1 MAEKIK
7 KTLPPAPKQILP
19 PPKPKGKFSL
29 LKVIVILLALLVIGG
44 AGFAAGVYLNVIDV
58 NKLAANWKLHQY
70 PVIGQYFPAP
80 PQTNFETVDLTEA
93 DLEQPVEAVQQV
105 PSTPVQTNQVTKP
118 EVMAQP
124 EVPLTSE
131 ELQKLEKM
139 KQQEEA
145 KRIGKLSRLYGTMKP
160 EEAVPILNQ
169 LADQEILAIFSKM
182 EEEQVAK
189 LLAGMDS
196 NRAARLTQAMLK
208 NKPL

>member
-1 MAEKIK
+1 MAEKTK
-7 KTLPPAPKQILP
+7 KTVPPVAKQILP
-19 PPKPKGKFSL
+19 PAKPKGRFSL
-29 LKVIVILLALLVIGG
+29 LKVTVILLALLVIGG

-70 PVIGQYFPAP
+70 PVIGRYFPAP
-80 PQTNFETVDLTEA
+80 PQTNFETVDLTET
-93 DLEQPVEAVQQV
+93 DLEQPGEPVQQV
-105 PSTPVQTNQVTKP
+105 PSTPVPTNQVTKP
-118 EVMAQP
+118 DVMAQP

-131 ELQKLEKM
+131 ELQKLEKA

-145 KRIGKLSRLYGTMKP
+145 KRIGKLSRLYGAMKP

-189 LLAGMDS
+189 LLASMDS

>member
-29 LKVIVILLALLVIGG
+29 LKVTVILLALLVIGG

-93 DLEQPVEAVQQV
+93 DLEQPGEALQV
-105 PSTPVQTNQVTKP
+105 PSTPVPTNPVTKP
-118 EVMAQP
+118 DVMAQP

-145 KRIGKLSRLYGTMKP
+145 KRISKLSRLYGTMKP